1 MSDTIIRRGFPFSIG
16 TLLSDAQRL
25 LGALNDGTFGPP
37 MVDHLST
44 TFVADFTT
52 QLALVAKLSNNQ
64 STATGLVNALTFAQ
78 TGAQRDFSLLASSA
92 RRAGRLAFPGQDA
105 LLHSEF
111 QVGIALPRTLADT
124 ANRGAKLVAACQTH
138 ATDLSSHGWLPA
150 STDKLKAALDALASG
165 GDTHQAAKGGKI
177 GLTTDYIA
185 AANTLYRQC
194 VAVQN
199 AARVVFAKSKM
210 ASDPG
215 TTEARERFL
224 LRQFP
229 PRKRSATTTPVVVAP
244 TGPSGSAGATGSA
257 VPAAPVQVAPVSHV
271 TAQEVPK
278 AA

>member
-25 LGALNDGTFGPP
+25 LGALNDGTLAPP
-37 MVDHLST
+37 MVDHLSAA
-44 TFVADFTT
+44 FVTDFTA

-78 TGAQRDFSLLASSA
+78 SGAQRDFSLLASSA
-92 RRAGRLAFPGQDA
+92 RRAARLAFPGQDA

-124 ANRGAKLVAACQTH
+124 INRGEKLVTAWQTH
-138 ATDLSSHGWLPA
+138 ATDLSSQGWLPA
-150 STDKLKAALDALASG
+150 STDKLKAALDALTGG

-177 GLTTDYIA
+177 GLTTDCIA

-199 AARVVFAKSKM
+199 AARVVFAKSNV
-210 ASDPG
+210 ASESG
-215 TTEARERFL
+215 TAEARERFL

-229 PRKRSATTTPVVVAP
+229 PRKRSATTTPVVVTP
-244 TGPSGSAGATGSA
+244 TGPSGSAGSTESA
-257 VPAAPVQVAPVSHV
+257 VPVTPVHLAPVSTV
-271 TAQEVPK
+271 AAQEVPK